1 VEEKADTM
9 MKTAVFWDVMPCTVY
24 FIKRFRE
31 TYCH

>member
-1 VEEKADTM
+1 VEEKADTV
-9 MKTAVFWDVMPCTVY
+9 MKTAVFWDVMPC